1 MKFTVIAFCFIIST
15 ISLSLDSVLAAETT
29 NSNAHLDG
37 KVPYGPSLVDD
48 SRTIHPM
55 PPNPQPYQVTYDDGT
70 KSPPIVLKA
79 RGEITSSSH
88 EIYEETL
95 DGFVV
100 QLNMNSNMYTYLDVD
115 PITGALIDTG
125 LVAGHDSPYLNKVT
139 KSAATKSHE
148 IKATSSPVKQDNG
161 SYRKLHDNAI
171 DIDLQQHQHR
181 RAVITSGT
189 LKNLVIPFKFS
200 DHTSRNVP
208 SRADLDTLMNNA
220 GPDALLCPTGSVRDV
235 YLESSFNQLDLE
247 STVVDWVTI
256 DYTEAYC
263 ANGNSGL
270 ITQFHVCIK
279 NALEKVVA
287 AGVNFSDY
295 DLDNDGYIDGIAFF
309 HSGYGAEWGGTDS
322 YNTSYTDRIWS
333 HKWAIWGSNSFSNN
347 GVTVYEYH
355 ISPALWSTS
364 GSDIGRIGVVAH
376 ETGHFLGLPDL
387 YDYGDATYGDGSG
400 IGSYGKLLLF
410 HSTKTFDQFT
420 KKYSCINKSFFS
432 NLVVFSCVLV

>member
-1 MKFTVIAFCFIIST
+1 MKFTVIAFCFIGST

-100 QLNMNSNMYTYLDVD
+100 QLNVNSNMYTYLDVD

-148 IKATSSPVKQDNG
+148 IKATSSPVKQDSG
-161 SYRKLHDNAI
+161 SHRKLHDNSI

-200 DHTSRNVP
+200 DHTSRSVP

-220 GPDALLCPTGSVRDV
+220 GPNALCPTGSVRDV

-256 DYTEAYC
+256 DYTQAYC
-263 ANGNSGL
+263 SNSNSGL
-270 ITQFHVCIK
+270 DTQFHVCIK
-279 NALEKVVA
+279 NALEKVAA
-287 AGVNFSDY
+287 AGVDFGDY
-295 DLDNDGYIDGIAFF
+295 DLDGDGYIDGIAFF

-322 YNTSYTDRIWS
+322 YGTPYTNRIWS

-355 ISPALWSTS
+355 ISPALWATS

-387 YDYGDATYGDGSG
+387 YDYGAGSG

-410 HSTKTFDQFT
+410 HSTKTFDQLLT
-420 KKYSCINKSFFS
+420 KASFPILS
-432 NLVVFSCVLV
+432 SSLASLCDRYDGQLMGL